1 MPNVWS
7 SSGMKV
13 HFCWSTFW
21 PMLLLFNSLFV
32 TTDPNTESNIKFR
45 LVKLVR
51 QSPHRTLIQSIKELF
66 YVERLECSPSAD
78 RIRQW
83 QRIRRNCKQI
93 CGKQNSVEHDLRVF
107 FIGSVARV
115 WTNHDGTRCWLPQW
129 MRFYFFL
136 LFTIIFGGIEEV
148 RWQYRLNYA

>member
-1 MPNVWS
+1 MYGHHPEW
-7 SSGMKV
+7 KCIALLV
-13 HFCWSTFW
+13 HILTDANLIQFALRHNW
-21 PMLLLFNSLFV
+21 PKYRV
-32 TTDPNTESNIKFR
+32 KHKIR

-66 YVERLECSPSAD
+66 YVERLESSPSAD

-93 CGKQNSVEHDLRVF
+93 CGKQNSVDHDLRVF

-129 MRFYFFL
+129 MRFYFFCYSQL
-136 LFTIIFGGIEEV
+136 YSVELKKFGG
-148 RWQYRLNYA
+148 NTD